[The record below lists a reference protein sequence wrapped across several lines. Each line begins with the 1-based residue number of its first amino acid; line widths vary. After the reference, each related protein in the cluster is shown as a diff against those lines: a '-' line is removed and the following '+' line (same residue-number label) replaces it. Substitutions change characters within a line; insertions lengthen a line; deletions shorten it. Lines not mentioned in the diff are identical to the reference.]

1 MLTYEAT
8 ISRQI
13 IWSAMAENDDQ
24 AREIISRELYS
35 NGFIVAR
42 AAWGRE
48 GMPIRLA
55 GKSTG
60 TTTFINHQTR
70 GNHWKHYSTF

>member
-8 ISRQI
+8 ISRQKI
-13 IWSAMAENDDQ
+13 FSVEAEDDDQ

-35 NGFIVAR
+35 TGLIVTR

-55 GKSTG
+55 GNSTG
-60 TTTFINHQTR
+60 TTTFINH
-70 GNHWKHYSTF
+70 